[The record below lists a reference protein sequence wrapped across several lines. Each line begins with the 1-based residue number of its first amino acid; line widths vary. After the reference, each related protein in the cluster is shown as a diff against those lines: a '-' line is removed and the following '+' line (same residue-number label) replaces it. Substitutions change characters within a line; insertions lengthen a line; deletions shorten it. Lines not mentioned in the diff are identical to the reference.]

1 MFNVE
6 GVTSAEVVSAL
17 GERGI
22 RVHNRISDA
31 YSRHTLSAMGIE
43 ECVRVS
49 LCHYNSLEEV
59 NTFLKLLERVPN
71 EL

>member
-31 YSRHTLSAMGIE
+31 YSRHTLQALGVE

-49 LCHYNSLEEV
+49 MAHYNSPEEV
-59 NTFLKLLERVPN
+59 DSFLNALEQVN
-71 EL
+71 G